1 MKPPLIGIHCKYTNG
16 SFLADC
22 NCTISYLR
30 IIIRL
35 EIWLPQWYVGRRGQL
50 VRSLEYL
57 GRTKVYRKKIMS
69 GQKQKT

>member
-1 MKPPLIGIHCKYTNG
+1 MKPLLIGIYRKYTNG
-16 SFLADC
+16 FFLADC

-50 VRSLEYL
+50 VRSLEHL

-69 GQKQKT
+69 GQKQKS